1 MGGGGGDG
9 GGCHGGDDQ
18 GGEGGGVRGGGG
30 EQDAGQLY
38 QLHPAFQAGIQCPGI
53 THSIFVGFFL
63 LTLFCLRLMIITL
76 MEKHNKV
83 DRGSFYSIATG
94 LFTKCNQSHFKS

>member
-9 GGCHGGDDQ
+9 GGCHGGDVR

-38 QLHPAFQAGIQCPGI
+38 QLHPAFQAGIQCAGI
-53 THSIFVGFFL
+53 KHLTFVGFLFL
-63 LTLFCLRLMIITL
+63 L
-76 MEKHNKV
+76 
-83 DRGSFYSIATG
+83 A
-94 LFTKCNQSHFKS
+94 